1 MQMLLRSPAVLVEDH
16 PATAGVELAASP
28 DSPARERWLWDVRLE
43 SQAAAS
49 GEASDVASLEVTGA
63 GRGIHFIN
71 ARFDP
76 SEIVAAIAVEVLET
90 SVELSR
96 PEGEIWITIVESGA
110 VHDGSFLV
118 KTGDVLV
125 WEGDDPLTVT
135 LRPGDEGQAQI
146 AIVKIGRRDGSTL
159 RWVP

>member
-1 MQMLLRSPAVLVEDH
+1 MQMLLRSPAAIIEDH
-16 PATAGVELAASP
+16 RSVAGVELAASP

-43 SQAAAS
+43 SEEAPMT
-49 GEASDVASLEVTGA
+49 EASDVESLEVTGA

-71 ARFDP
+71 VRFDP
-76 SEIVAAIAVEVLET
+76 EEIVASIGVERLDLE
-90 SVELSR
+90 SEFSR
-96 PEGEIWITIVESGA
+96 PAGEIWITIIESGA
-110 VHDGSFLV
+110 VHDRSFLV
-118 KTGDVLV
+118 MTGDVLV

-135 LRPGDEGQAQI
+135 LRPADEGRAEM

>member
-1 MQMLLRSPAVLVEDH
+1 MTEAM
-16 PATAGVELAASP
+16 
-28 DSPARERWLWDVRLE
+28 DV
-43 SQAAAS
+43 
-49 GEASDVASLEVTGA
+49 VSLEVTGA

-71 ARFDP
+71 VRFDP
-76 SEIVAAIAVEVLET
+76 SEIVAAIAVELLET

-96 PEGEIWITIVESGA
+96 PEGEIWITIIESGT
-110 VHDGSFLV
+110 VHDRSFLV

-125 WEGDDPLTVT
+125 WEGDDPLTT
-135 LRPGDEGQAQI
+135 ALRPGDEGQAQI

>member
-1 MQMLLRSPAVLVEDH
+1 MQMLLRSPAAIVGDH
-16 PATAGVELAASP
+16 RSAPGVELAASP

-49 GEASDVASLEVTGA
+49 GEASDAASLEVTGA

-71 ARFDP
+71 VRFEP
-76 SEIVAAIAVEVLET
+76 AEIVASIGVEVLDAEAEFT
-90 SVELSR
+90 R

-110 VHDGSFLV
+110 LHDRSFLV
-118 KTGDVLV
+118 KAGDVLV
-125 WEGDDPLTVT
+125 WEGDDPVTVA
-135 LRPGDEGQAQI
+135 LRPADEGRVEI
-146 AIVKIGRRDGSTL
+146 ALVKIGRRDGRTL

>member
-1 MQMLLRSPAVLVEDH
+1 MQMLLRTPGVDLFHHSS
-16 PATAGVELAASP
+16 TAGVELAASP

-43 SQAAAS
+43 SAAAPLT
-49 GEASDVASLEVTGA
+49 EVFDVASLEVTGA

-71 ARFDP
+71 VRFDP
-76 SEIVAAIAVEVLET
+76 AEIVAAIAVEVLQVEA
-90 SVELSR
+90 ELSR
-96 PEGEIWITIVESGA
+96 PESEIWITIIESGA

-135 LRPGDEGQAQI
+135 LRPAGDAQ
-146 AIVKIGRRDGSTL
+146 
-159 RWVP
+159 

>member
-1 MQMLLRSPAVLVEDH
+1 MLLRSPDAITEDH
-16 PATAGVELAASP
+16 RSAAGVELAASP

-43 SQAAAS
+43 SAAAPMT
-49 GEASDVASLEVTGA
+49 EALDVASLEVTGA
-63 GRGIHFIN
+63 NRGIHFIN
-71 ARFDP
+71 VRFDP
-76 SEIVAAIAVEVLET
+76 AEIVASIAVEVLDAE
-90 SVELSR
+90 SELRR
-96 PEGEIWITIVESGA
+96 PEGEIWITIIEAGA

-135 LRPGDEGQAQI
+135 LRPADDAMAQI
-146 AIVKIGRRDGSTL
+146 AVVKIGRRDGSTL